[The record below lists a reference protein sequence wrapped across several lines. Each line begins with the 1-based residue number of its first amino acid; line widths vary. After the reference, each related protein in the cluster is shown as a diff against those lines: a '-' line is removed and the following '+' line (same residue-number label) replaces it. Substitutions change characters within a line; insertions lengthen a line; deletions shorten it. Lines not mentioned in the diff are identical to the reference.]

1 MRIDQHSGTMGRIT
15 KLDIQLDHD
24 IDAHYHFR
32 PGENISGKVL
42 VRVIDGEEILRYLRI
57 NFFGMGSVSWKDELA
72 KTFSAEE
79 TYINQT
85 VTLAPLVPG
94 EKMVLPSGWHEFSF
108 SYELPLELPSSFI
121 GKFGSV
127 TYVVKASA
135 EDGKTVTISS
145 EPFLIANKDFPFS
158 AMMLNESVER
168 TVSKRY
174 WSKYR
179 TGKVTAKLSLK
190 RQGFAPGDDM
200 DINAEIHNHSPKI
213 IKGLHAMLIM
223 HSTFYAQNSNH
234 THVQVISKRND
245 KWEMARGEGRHWSN
259 AELTIPTYAPESKLE
274 GCDII
279 DIHYELVL
287 KVEIET
293 KKETAKEL
301 WVSVPVLVTPVQSQ
315 TENGVRRRQR
325 SQSEMGRTIDRK
337 TLESLDIQKL
347 LDLQQEYEDTE
358 FGYSRPVN
366 DGTLRINPLFRQNTP
381 EDHTLENDLF
391 ENTKL

>member
-1 MRIDQHSGTMGRIT
+1 MGRISQ
-15 KLDIQLDHD
+15 LDIQLDRD
-24 IDAHYHFR
+24 IDEHYHFK
-32 PGENISGKVL
+32 PGENITGKVL
-42 VRVIDGEEILRYLRI
+42 LRVNEGEEVLRNLRI
-57 NFFGMGSVSWKDELA
+57 NFYGMGTVSWKDELG
-72 KTFSAEE
+72 KNLIAEE
-79 TYINQT
+79 IYINQT

-94 EKMVLPSGWHEFSF
+94 ESITLGTGRHEFSF
-108 SYELPLELPSSFI
+108 SYELPQELPSSFI

-127 TYVVKASA
+127 TYVIKASA
-135 EDGKTVTISS
+135 EDTRAVMISS

-158 AMMLNESVER
+158 TMMLNQGVER

-179 TGKVTAKLSLK
+179 MGKITAKLSLK

-223 HSTFYAQNSNH
+223 HSTFYAQNSSH

-245 KWEMARGEGRHWSN
+245 KWEMARGEGRRWTS

-287 KVEIET
+287 KIEIQT
-293 KKETAKEL
+293 KKDKAKEL
-301 WVSVPVLVTPVQSQ
+301 WVSVPVLVTPVQ
-315 TENGVRRRQR
+315 TPPVENGLGMRRRPKL
-325 SQSEMGRTIDRK
+325 SDGARTIDRK
-337 TLESLDIQKL
+337 TLESLDFKQL
-347 LDLQQEYEDTE
+347 LELQQEYEDTE
-358 FGYSRPVN
+358 FQYNKPVD
-366 DGTLRINPLFRQNTP
+366 DGTLRINPLYMKYIPDDDQ
-381 EDHTLENDLF
+381 EKDF